1 MIDRLSPT
9 ARNVALFALFVL
21 VGWFLWSVR
30 SVLNPL
36 ILGYLLAFVVH
47 PLVLRL
53 ERRGWKR
60 RRAVNFIFGAFAI
73 LLTLLGLGIYF
84 QGRGLARELA
94 SENGLGRTVRE
105 RLEESI
111 DNYHD
116 QISWVIQFLPKRGAD
131 HPRAP
136 VDGSVPRDPQSPNPG
151 ASTNPSGSGPT
162 AGANPSGA
170 NPNTSGA
177 GSTTPDGAPKPEG
190 PVTHASSVG
199 DKTADLK
206 RQLGEWWSA
215 WSSDEN
221 GGVAIEMGSVG
232 SAVLS
237 LLGGVKDAL
246 LSFGVLL
253 ILLPIYTYFL
263 LFELERIHRF
273 VARYLPRRD
282 RERLVRI
289 GTQIGEV
296 LATFFRGRLLVY
308 LAKGAFLALG
318 LAVSGVDYAVL
329 IGFGTG
335 FLSLI
340 PFVGSAI
347 GLVMA
352 LLVAMIEHSLVGSLV
367 RVGIVFGAAEMLE
380 NYVLLPR
387 ILGNSLGLHP
397 IVVIF
402 SLMAGAASLG
412 MFGLLIALPLT
423 ATLVILAREFLLP
436 VLADLADN
444 DRGPPRATPTS

>member
-1 MIDRLSPT
+1 VIDRLSPT
-9 ARNVALFALFVL
+9 ARNVALIALFVL

-53 ERRGWKR
+53 ERRGWQR
-60 RRAVNFIFGAFAI
+60 RRAVNVIFGAFAI

-116 QISWVIQFLPKRGAD
+116 QISWVIQFLPKRGVD
-131 HPRAP
+131 RPRAP
-136 VDGSVPRDPQSPNPG
+136 NDGVNGVRTQQDGAAVARDAQSPNPNGG
-151 ASTNPSGSGPT
+151 AHS
-162 AGANPSGA
+162 A
-170 NPNTSGA
+170 
-177 GSTTPDGAPKPEG
+177 PDASAPPE
-190 PVTHASSVG
+190 ASSATVPVVTSHSSVS

-206 RQLGEWWSA
+206 RQLGEWWTA

-282 RERLVRI
+282 RDRLVRI

-296 LATFFRGRLLVY
+296 LATFFRGRLLVC

-318 LAVSGVDYAVL
+318 LAVSGVDYAIL

-347 GLVMA
+347 GFGMA
-352 LLVAMIEHSLVGSLV
+352 LLVAMIEHSLVSSLV
-367 RVGIVFGAAEMLE
+367 RVGIVFAAAEMLE

-444 DRGPPRATPTS
+444 DRGPPRGRTSP